1 MPRIRTGI
9 EEVVRRRPPLHRER
23 NSAIIFASF

>member
-9 EEVVRRRPPLHRER
+9 EEVLRLLRQLHRER